1 MLKPS
6 RARIAIALAF
16 ILVLFSAVSWAA
28 KPPKPPKITD
38 AECLACHAD
47 ASMTKE
53 VDGKQVSLAV

>member
-6 RARIAIALAF
+6 RARIAIALPF
-16 ILVLFSAVSWAA
+16 MLVLFGAISWAA
-28 KPPKPPKITD
+28 KQPKPPKITD

-53 VDGKQVSLAV
+53 VEIGRAHV